1 MIKYLLRGVRLYAG
15 DAARYQDQGKKYGQK
30 NEPCRNRAR
39 NQN

>member
-1 MIKYLLRGVRLYAG
+1 MIKYLLRAVRLYAG
-15 DAARYQDQGKKYGQK
+15 DAARYQGKKYGQK